1 MRRIMLVVLAL
12 SVAIA
17 VPAALAASKNKFS
30 ATLNGKSET
39 PPTKSAGTGAAN
51 FVISKSGKAISYTI
65 NAKGLSGPVQAIHI
79 HFGKKGKA
87 GPVILPICLKPC
99 TLPKKGKLTKKDFAK
114 AAGVAN
120 FGGAVRDLRAG
131 KTYVNIHTAKDPG
144 GEIRGQIR
152 PKK

>member
-1 MRRIMLVVLAL
+1 MRRILLVVLAL

-17 VPAALAASKNKFS
+17 VPAFDATNKFS
-30 ATLNGKSET
+30 ATLNGKNEA
-39 PPTKSAGTGAAN
+39 PATKSAGSGTAS
-51 FVISKSGKAISYTI
+51 FVITKSGKAISYTI
-65 NAKGLSGPVQAIHI
+65 NAKKLSGPVQAIHI

-99 TLPKKGKLTKKDFAK
+99 SLPKKGRLTKKDFAK

-120 FGGAVRDLRAG
+120 FGGAVKDLRAG

>member
-1 MRRIMLVVLAL
+1 MRRILLIVLAL

-17 VPAALAASKNKFS
+17 VPTALAASKNKFQANLS
-30 ATLNGKSET
+30 GKSET

-65 NAKGLSGPVQAIHI
+65 SAKGLSGPVQAIHI
-79 HFGKKGKA
+79 HFGKKGVA

-99 TLPKKGKLTKKDFAK
+99 SLPKKGRLTKKNFAK
-114 AAGVAN
+114 AAGVSN
-120 FGGAVRDLRAG
+120 FATAVKDLRAG
-131 KTYVNIHTAKDPG
+131 KTYVNVHTKDNPG
-144 GEIRGQIR
+144 GEIRGQIK

>member
-1 MRRIMLVVLAL
+1 MRRILLVVLAL

-17 VPAALAASKNKFS
+17 VPAVAATSKKFTAS
-30 ATLNGKSET
+30 LNGKSET
-39 PPTKSAGTGAAN
+39 PPTKSAGTGTAS
-51 FVISKSGKAISYTI
+51 FVVSKSGKAISYTI
-65 NAKGLSGPVQAIHI
+65 NAKGLTGPVQAIHI

-99 TLPKKGKLTKKDFAK
+99 TLPKSGRLTKKNFAK
-114 AAGVAN
+114 AAGVPN
-120 FGGAVRDLRAG
+120 FGTAIQDLRAG
-131 KTYVNIHTAKDPG
+131 KTYVNIHTAKNPG

>member
-1 MRRIMLVVLAL
+1 M
-12 SVAIA
+12 SFDGK
-17 VPAALAASKNKFS
+17 PA
-30 ATLNGKSET
+30 
-39 PPTKSAGTGAAN
+39 GAAN

-65 NAKGLSGPVQAIHI
+65 SAKKLSGPVQAIHI

-114 AAGVAN
+114 AAGVPN
-120 FGGAVRDLRAG
+120 FGTAVKDLRAG
-131 KTYVNIHTAKDPG
+131 KTYVNVHTQKNPG
-144 GEIRGQIR
+144 GEIRGQIK